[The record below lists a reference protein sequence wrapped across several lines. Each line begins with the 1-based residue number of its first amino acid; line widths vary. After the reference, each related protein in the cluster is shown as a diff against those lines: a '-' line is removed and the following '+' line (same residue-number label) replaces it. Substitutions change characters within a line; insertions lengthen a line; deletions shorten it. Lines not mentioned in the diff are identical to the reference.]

1 MNAMKVRLQIYNTMH
16 HHSLQVHEQF
26 DHYTPSSY
34 GISMFFGFLH
44 RLDTADSAGTEEATK
59 KLLQVYPGDL
69 ETCLSM
75 ELTMLP

>member
-34 GISMFFGFLH
+34 GISMFKIVKNL
-44 RLDTADSAGTEEATK
+44 RWVAVKK
-59 KLLQVYPGDL
+59 KLQKRSEVRFNSLFVTL
-69 ETCLSM
+69 LS
-75 ELTMLP
+75 PCS